1 MFEDAFRKLA
11 GVVTGEK
18 RDSLSA
24 SERLRMLFA
33 LEDLGK
39 GLNITV
45 PYNPN
50 AELNEEWYREQYFRP
65 QGIMWRPVRLKDRW
79 YEDAVGVMMAT
90 FLYSLSCASNFLSI
104 VYVLCYLCP
113 KP

>member
-45 PYNPN
+45 PYNPKCR
-50 AELNEEWYREQYFRP
+50 AERGMVP
-65 QGIMWRPVRLKDRW
+65 G
-79 YEDAVGVMMAT
+79 AVFPPAGHHVAP
-90 FLYSLSCASNFLSI
+90 
-104 VYVLCYLCP
+104 CP
-113 KP
+113 AEGQMV